1 VKAMICE
8 MCGSNNIAKEQGEYV
23 CRSCG
28 CKYSAEDAKKLL
40 VDIDGPV
47 EVKGVSTVE
56 NDLIRGDQC
65 LDVQDWES
73 ALGISASAIAKD
85 ATCFQAWY
93 GCLRA
98 MSKDFQA
105 NQPVAGDSSS
115 RICLSAA
122 IQNSL
127 KFADE
132 ASRETALSKLESWKN
147 MLQIKHNKN
156 KENEQR
162 LARLQSK
169 GEIARVI
176 MFIAVVG
183 AFLGFIIWMGPF
195 TKTLSFSE
203 LGNAGLFI
211 SSVSAIMVTKL
222 VQFFTDTQIGQMNY
236 LMQNAIDYTETLSTL
251 SKGMQRYRSTK

>member
-40 VDIDGPV
+40 VEVDGPI

-73 ALGISASAIAKD
+73 ALGIFASAIAKD

-105 NQPVAGDSSS
+105 YRPVSGDTTC
-115 RICLSAA
+115 RISLTAA

-127 KFADE
+127 KFADDE
-132 ASRETALSKLESWKN
+132 NLTTVLNKIVKWEVKLQTN
-147 MLQIKHNKN
+147 NKRDQ
-156 KENEQR
+156 ENEQK
-162 LARLQSK
+162 LSELQSK
-169 GEIARVI
+169 RSVFRTLIFLVGVVDCILVI
-176 MFIAVVG
+176 LHPLEWVIWG
-183 AFLGFIIWMGPF
+183 LGFVIILV
-195 TKTLSFSE
+195 LSFSIPKNE
-203 LGNAGLFI
+203 LIN
-211 SSVSAIMVTKL
+211 
-222 VQFFTDTQIGQMNY
+222 QM
-236 LMQNAIDYTETLSTL
+236 MQTSQNAIDYTDTLSAL
-251 SKGMQRYRSTK
+251 SKGMQGYRNPK